1 MIADLEGGDDIMDDL
16 SWLDQTHRQV
26 SNQSPESKVQRKG
39 TGTGADNIILQA
51 ITTTTT
57 QPLTFLT

>member
-39 TGTGADNIILQA
+39 TGTGANTKILQA
-51 ITTTTT
+51 TTPPTH
-57 QPLTFLT
+57 P